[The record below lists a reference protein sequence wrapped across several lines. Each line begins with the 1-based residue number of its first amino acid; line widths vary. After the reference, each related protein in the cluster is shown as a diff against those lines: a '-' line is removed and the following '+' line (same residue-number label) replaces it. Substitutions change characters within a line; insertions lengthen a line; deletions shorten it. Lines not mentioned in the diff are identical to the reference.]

1 MSPLRRFSAPK
12 ILLSPAP
19 LCALVLSPLDP
30 ASICIFYACAR
41 IVLCASHWKILR
53 VWPPPGGGEGSD
65 VDVLDF
71 EDKDREVLDEPG
83 KYGEIAF
90 NLRAKTNISPS
101 PSLRPRR
108 RKPFLYADD
117 GRR

>member
-1 MSPLRRFSAPK
+1 MRITLEDIAGMASPG
-12 ILLSPAP
+12 
-19 LCALVLSPLDP
+19 
-30 ASICIFYACAR
+30 
-41 IVLCASHWKILR
+41 W
-53 VWPPPGGGEGSD
+53 GEGSD